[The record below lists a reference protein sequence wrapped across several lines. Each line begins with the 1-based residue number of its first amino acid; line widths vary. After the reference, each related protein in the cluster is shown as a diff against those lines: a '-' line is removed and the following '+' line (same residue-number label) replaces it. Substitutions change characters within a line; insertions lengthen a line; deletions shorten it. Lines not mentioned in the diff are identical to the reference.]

1 MPNSHTVAEG
11 ECLSSIAFEYGL
23 FPDALWAAP
32 ENAALRGQRKDPH
45 VLQPGDVV
53 VIPEKRPG
61 HAACPTG
68 KRHTF
73 RRKGVPEKLRFTF
86 ESAGEPRGDE
96 PYELRVDGKLLAG
109 GARTDADGHIEHWIS
124 PGAREAVVRF
134 VDTDEECVF
143 ALGALDPVDSL
154 AGAQARLKSLGFFAG
169 AIDGAP
175 TDALPIA
182 VATYQ
187 ASRGIDP
194 TGELDDATR
203 SRLLEDHGA

>member
-1 MPNSHTVAEG
+1 MSISHTVAEG
-11 ECLSSIAFEYGL
+11 ECLSSIAFEHGL
-23 FPDALWAAP
+23 FPDSLWAAP
-32 ENAALRGQRKDPH
+32 ENAALRSKRGDPH

-61 HAACPTG
+61 NAQCPTG

-86 ESAGEPRGDE
+86 ESAGEPRADE

-109 GARTDADGHIEHWIS
+109 GAKTDADGKIEHWIS

-154 AGAQARLKSLGFFAG
+154 AGAQSRLKSLGFYVG
-169 AIDGAP
+169 DIDGAES
-175 TDALPIA
+175 DSLAHA
-182 VATYQ
+182 VAAYQ
-187 ASRGIDP
+187 VACGLEP
-194 TGELDDATR
+194 TGALDDTTR
-203 SRLLEDHGA
+203 NRLLDDHGA